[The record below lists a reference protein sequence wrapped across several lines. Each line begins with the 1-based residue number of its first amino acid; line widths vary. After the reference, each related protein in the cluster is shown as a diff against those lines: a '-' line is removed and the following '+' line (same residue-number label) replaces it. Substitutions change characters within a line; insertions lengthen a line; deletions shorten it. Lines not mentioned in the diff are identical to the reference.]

1 MENEFHNQESHQES
15 QRFDT
20 MGPVQYQT
28 QHTPSRDPKGGKK
41 KHKALAI
48 ASLVLSGLS
57 LCCCWL
63 YVVGIIP
70 AVIGG
75 IFGLIALVGGKDKS
89 VKIMGGIGMGLGIIG
104 VGLSLIMLISYIS
117 IINWDNMTMEKFST
131 FRYVDPDDRQEVMRW
146 IQQFFK
152 EDISSSMYY

>member
-1 MENEFHNQESHQES
+1 MENEYQNQES

-20 MGPVQYQT
+20 MGPVQYQS
-28 QHTPSRDPKGGKK
+28 QHTPPKDPKGGNK

-63 YVVGIIP
+63 YVIGIIP

-117 IINWDNMTMEKFST
+117 IINWVNKTMDRFLT
-131 FRYVDPDDRQEVMRW
+131 YRYVDPTDRDQVMRW
-146 IQQFFK
+146 IQQFFR
-152 EDISSSMYY
+152 EDISGGMY

>member
-1 MENEFHNQESHQES
+1 MENEYQNQES

-20 MGPVQYQT
+20 MGPVQYQS
-28 QHTPSRDPKGGKK
+28 QHTPPKDPKGGNK

-104 VGLSLIMLISYIS
+104 VGLSMIMLISYIS
-117 IINWDNMTMEKFST
+117 IINWDNMTMDRFST
-131 FRYVDPDDRQEVMRW
+131 YRYVDPNDREEVMRW
-146 IQQFFK
+146 IQQFFR
-152 EDISSSMYY
+152 EDISGGMY

>member
-1 MENEFHNQESHQES
+1 MENEFENQEP

-20 MGPVQYQT
+20 MGPIQYQT
-28 QHTPSRDPKGGKK
+28 QNTPSKDPKGEKK

-104 VGLSLIMLISYIS
+104 IGLSLIMLISYIS
-117 IINWDNMTMEKFST
+117 IINWDNMTMDRFST
-131 FRYVDPDDRQEVMRW
+131 IRNVDPDNRQEVMRW
-146 IQQFFK
+146 LQQFFK
-152 EDISSSMYY
+152 EDISSSMY